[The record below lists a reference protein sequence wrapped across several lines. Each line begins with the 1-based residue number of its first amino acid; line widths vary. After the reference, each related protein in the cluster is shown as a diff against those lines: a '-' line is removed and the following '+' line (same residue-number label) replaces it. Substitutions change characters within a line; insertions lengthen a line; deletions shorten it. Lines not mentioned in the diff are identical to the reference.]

1 MSSFQFSIINAMGQV
16 IRQGRLNDNSI
27 DVSSLQKGIYF
38 VQLKG
43 ENGQWFNSKF
53 IKE

>member
-1 MSSFQFSIINAMGQV
+1 MNVLGKV
-16 IRQGRLNDNSI
+16 IETPEISGNSI

-38 VQLKG
+38 LSVD
-43 ENGQWFNSKF
+43 SKVTRF